1 MGVGGS
7 LKTNIEGGLP
17 KKGGELGQ
25 FTDLSEGGG
34 LCKKEWGGVFER
46 GLIPHCP
53 LWFPCSS

>member
-1 MGVGGS
+1 MGVGGGGGGGS
-7 LKTNIEGGLP
+7 LKTNIE
-17 KKGGELGQ
+17 GGELGQ